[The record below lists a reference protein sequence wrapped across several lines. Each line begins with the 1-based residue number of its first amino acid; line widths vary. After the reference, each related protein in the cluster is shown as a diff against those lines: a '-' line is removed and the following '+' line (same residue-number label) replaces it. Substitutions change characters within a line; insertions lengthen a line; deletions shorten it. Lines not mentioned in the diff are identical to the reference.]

1 MAMSTPSLVLFS
13 IALVFY
19 LLTCK
24 YILQLVREVNREST
38 IQSVSIWN
46 WHKGW
51 KVHRT
56 LFPTSSVRMR
66 LLASIVVTVALALVA
81 FCVEAR
87 NMVARLQ
94 PR

>member
-1 MAMSTPSLVLFS
+1 MSTPSLILFA

-19 LLTCK
+19 LLTWK
-24 YILQLVREVNREST
+24 YIRQLVREVNRDPT
-38 IQSVSIWN
+38 VQRVSIWS

-51 KVHRT
+51 KVHRRI
-56 LFPTSSVRMR
+56 FPTSSVRTR
-66 LLASIVVTVALALVA
+66 LLTTIAVTVGLALIA
-81 FCVEAR
+81 FCIEAR

>member
-1 MAMSTPSLVLFS
+1 MSTRSLILS

-19 LLTCK
+19 LLAWK
-24 YILQLVREVNREST
+24 YILQLVREVNRDST
-38 IQSVSIWN
+38 VQRVSIWS

-51 KVHRT
+51 KVHRR

-66 LLASIVVTVALALVA
+66 LLASIAVTVGLALIA

-87 NMVARLQ
+87 KMVARLH
-94 PR
+94 PG